1 MSVAMKKVSLPV
13 NSGYAKRGYHY
24 VKSYGMSKL
33 YLKIRERMDRNL
45 LEKDYQEWMISRR
58 PAQSEKELQREHRFS
73 REPLISIAVPV
84 YRTPEGFLRE
94 MIESVL
100 GQTYGRLELCLADGS
115 GVVSSAEEVIQEYV
129 QQDSRVFYRKL
140 PENLGISGNTNAAIA
155 MASGDYIALLDHDDL
170 LEEHALFEVVKW
182 LQEHPDTDMLY
193 TDEDKVTFD
202 SGTFFQ
208 PHFKPDFNPE
218 LLRSN
223 NYICHLLVVKRELA
237 KAVGDYQEEF
247 DGAQDYDF
255 ILRCSEHA
263 EKIGHI
269 SKVLYHWRCHTE
281 STAANP
287 ESKTYAYEAGRRAV
301 EAHLK
306 RQGID
311 AGVEPMDN
319 PGFYRVRYKVS
330 GEPKVSIVLL
340 DTAKLHA
347 LKRIVRTVSRNRTY
361 GNFEILVLLD
371 TPEKNKLILNFIKEH
386 RQIPIKVVYCTS
398 ACNKFV
404 TFSSL
409 AEKLD
414 SEYLL
419 FMGGRMESLSRNWME
434 TFLGSAQRRGVG
446 AVGGRIYDSDRRLKH
461 GAKILGLNGPA
472 GDAFAGLK
480 AGYTG
485 YFHKAVLQQ
494 NFHAVSGQAMMVSR
508 EHFLKARGFSEDV
521 EDRLKDVDLCLKL
534 EQLGLK
540 NIYEPGIVFMEQR
553 YRARRKRTA
562 RGAAV
567 FEKKWKNLLLEP
579 DRYYNCNLSLKDT
592 DFRIQDFR

>member
-73 REPLISIAVPV
+73 REPLISVVVPV

-129 QQDSRVFYRKL
+129 QQDSRVLYRKL

-521 EDRLKDVDLCLKL
+521 VELSGKD
-534 EQLGLK
+534 
-540 NIYEPGIVFMEQR
+540 
-553 YRARRKRTA
+553 
-562 RGAAV
+562 
-567 FEKKWKNLLLEP
+567 
-579 DRYYNCNLSLKDT
+579 
-592 DFRIQDFR
+592 

>member
-1 MSVAMKKVSLPV
+1 MKKVSLPV

-24 VKSYGMSKL
+24 VKNYGMSKL
-33 YLKIRERMDRNL
+33 YLKVRERMERNV
-45 LEKDYQEWMISRR
+45 LEKDYQEWMISGR
-58 PAQSEKELQREHRFS
+58 PAESEKELQREHHFPS
-73 REPLISIAVPV
+73 QPLISVVVPV
-84 YRTPEGFLRE
+84 YRTPEKFLRE

-100 GQTYGRLELCLADGS
+100 GQTYSRLELCLADGS
-115 GVVSSAEEVIQEYV
+115 GGVTSVEEVIQDYV
-129 QQDSRVFYRKL
+129 RKDSRVIYRKL
-140 PENLGISGNTNAAIA
+140 SQNLGISGNTNAAVA

-170 LEEHALFEVVKW
+170 LEEHALFEVAKW
-182 LQEHPDTDMLY
+182 IQEHPETDMLY

-223 NYICHLLVVKRELA
+223 NYICHLLVVKKELA
-237 KAVGDYQEEF
+237 ELVGDYREEF
-247 DGAQDYDF
+247 DGAQDYDY
-255 ILRCSEHA
+255 ILRCTEHA
-263 EKIGHI
+263 REIGHI
-269 SKVLYHWRCHTE
+269 PKVLYHWRCHTA

-306 RQGID
+306 RMNID
-311 AGVEPMDN
+311 AGVEMMDN
-319 PGFYRVRYKVS
+319 PGFYRVSYAVS
-330 GEPKVSIVLL
+330 GNPKVSIVLL
-340 DTAKLHA
+340 DIARLDA
-347 LKRIVRTVSRNRTY
+347 LKRLVRVIRRNQTY
-361 GNFEILVLLD
+361 TNFEILVLLD
-371 TPEKNKLILNFIKEH
+371 VPEKNKLILNFIKEH

-414 SEYLL
+414 SEYFL
-419 FMGGRMESLSRNWME
+419 FLDSKAESLSRGWME
-434 TFLGSAQRRGVG
+434 MFLGNVQRRDTG
-446 AVGGRIYDSDRRLKH
+446 AVGGRVYDSERRLKY

-472 GDAFAGLK
+472 GDAFAGLR

-494 NFHAVSGQAMMVSR
+494 NYHAVSGQAMMVSR
-508 EHFLKARGFSEDV
+508 EHFLKAGGFSEDV

-534 EQLGLK
+534 ERLGLK
-540 NIYEPGIVFMEQR
+540 NIYEPGIVLIEQR
-553 YRARRKRTA
+553 HRVRRKRTA
-562 RGAAV
+562 RPAAV
-567 FEKKWKNLLLEP
+567 FEKKWKDLLLQP
-579 DRYYNCNLSLKDT
+579 DRHYNCNLSLRDT
-592 DFRIQDFR
+592 DFRIQEFR

>member
-1 MSVAMKKVSLPV
+1 MKKVSLPV

-24 VKSYGMSKL
+24 VKSYGVSKL
-33 YLKIRERMDRNL
+33 YLKVRERMDRNI
-45 LEKDYQEWMISRR
+45 LEKDYQEWMVSGR
-58 PAQSEKELQREHRFS
+58 PAESEKELQREHCFPYQ
-73 REPLISIAVPV
+73 PLISVVVPV
-84 YRTPEGFLRE
+84 YRTPEEFLRE

-100 GQTYGRLELCLADGS
+100 GQTYQKLELCLADGS
-115 GVVSSAEEVIQEYV
+115 GVISSAEEVIQSYAKK
-129 QQDSRVFYRKL
+129 DSRVVYKKL
-140 PENLGISGNTNAAIA
+140 SGNLGISGNTNAAIA

-182 LQEHPDTDMLY
+182 LQEYPETDMLY

-202 SGTFFQ
+202 SRTFFQ
-208 PHFKPDFNPE
+208 PHFKPDFNPD

-237 KAVGDYQEEF
+237 EAVGDYREEF
-247 DGAQDYDF
+247 DGAQDYDY
-255 ILRCSEHA
+255 ILRCTENAKH
-263 EKIGHI
+263 IGHI
-269 SKVLYHWRCHTE
+269 PKVLYHWRCHTA

-287 ESKTYAYEAGRRAV
+287 ESKTYAYEAGKRAV

-306 RQGID
+306 RMQ
-311 AGVEPMDN
+311 AGAAVEMMEN
-319 PGFYRVRYKVS
+319 PGFYRVIYEVS
-330 GEPKVSIVLL
+330 GVPKVSIVVL
-340 DTAKLHA
+340 DITKPDTLRRLIRA
-347 LKRIVRTVSRNRTY
+347 VNRNQTY
-361 GNFEILVLLD
+361 TNFEVLVLLEA
-371 TPEKNKLILNFIKEH
+371 PEKNKLILNFIKEH

-419 FMGGRMESLSRNWME
+419 FLDGRTDSLSRGWME
-434 TFLGSAQRRGVG
+434 LFLGNAQRRDAG
-446 AVGGRIYDSDRRLKH
+446 AVGGRVYDSDRKLKC

-494 NFHAVSGQAMMVSR
+494 NYHAVSGQAMMVSR
-508 EHFLKARGFSEDV
+508 EHFLKVGGFSEDV

-540 NIYEPGIVFMEQR
+540 NIYEPGIVLIEQR
-553 YRARRKRTA
+553 RRARRKRTA
-562 RGAAV
+562 RPAAI
-567 FEKKWKNLLLEP
+567 FEKKWKNLLSKP
-579 DRYYNCNLSLKDT
+579 DRHYNCNLSLKDT
-592 DFRIQDFR
+592 NFRIQEFR

>member
-73 REPLISIAVPV
+73 REPLISVVVPV

-129 QQDSRVFYRKL
+129 QQDSRVLYRKL

-281 STAANP
+281 STATNP

-540 NIYEPGIVFMEQR
+540 NIYEPGIFYGAKVPCPQEKNCQR
-553 YRARRKRTA
+553 
-562 RGAAV
+562 GGC
-567 FEKKWKNLLLEP
+567 F
-579 DRYYNCNLSLKDT
+579 
-592 DFRIQDFR
+592 

>member
-1 MSVAMKKVSLPV
+1 MKKVSLPV

-73 REPLISIAVPV
+73 REPLISVVVPV

-129 QQDSRVFYRKL
+129 QQDSRVLYRKL

-247 DGAQDYDF
+247 DG
-255 ILRCSEHA
+255 I
-263 EKIGHI
+263 I
-269 SKVLYHWRCHTE
+269 SL
-281 STAANP
+281 
-287 ESKTYAYEAGRRAV
+287 
-301 EAHLK
+301 
-306 RQGID
+306 
-311 AGVEPMDN
+311 
-319 PGFYRVRYKVS
+319 
-330 GEPKVSIVLL
+330 
-340 DTAKLHA
+340 
-347 LKRIVRTVSRNRTY
+347 
-361 GNFEILVLLD
+361 
-371 TPEKNKLILNFIKEH
+371 
-386 RQIPIKVVYCTS
+386 
-398 ACNKFV
+398 
-404 TFSSL
+404 
-409 AEKLD
+409 
-414 SEYLL
+414 
-419 FMGGRMESLSRNWME
+419 
-434 TFLGSAQRRGVG
+434 
-446 AVGGRIYDSDRRLKH
+446 
-461 GAKILGLNGPA
+461 
-472 GDAFAGLK
+472 
-480 AGYTG
+480 
-485 YFHKAVLQQ
+485 
-494 NFHAVSGQAMMVSR
+494 
-508 EHFLKARGFSEDV
+508 
-521 EDRLKDVDLCLKL
+521 
-534 EQLGLK
+534 
-540 NIYEPGIVFMEQR
+540 
-553 YRARRKRTA
+553 
-562 RGAAV
+562 
-567 FEKKWKNLLLEP
+567 
-579 DRYYNCNLSLKDT
+579 
-592 DFRIQDFR
+592 

>member
-73 REPLISIAVPV
+73 REPLISVVVPV

-129 QQDSRVFYRKL
+129 QQDSRVLYRKL

-281 STAANP
+281 STATNP

-540 NIYEPGIVFMEQR
+540 NIYEPGIVYGAKVPCPQEKNCQR
-553 YRARRKRTA
+553 
-562 RGAAV
+562 GGC
-567 FEKKWKNLLLEP
+567 F
-579 DRYYNCNLSLKDT
+579 
-592 DFRIQDFR
+592 